1 MMLMMTCRDVFVLCV
16 CVQTSFFFGYM
27 GIVAYSFFLMLG
39 FIGFYSALI
48 FVRYIYGSIKTE

>member
-1 MMLMMTCRDVFVLCV
+1 MTCLCCV
-16 CVQTSFFFGYM
+16 CVVQTSFFFGYM

-48 FVRYIYGSIKTE
+48 FVRYIYSSIKTE